1 MKTVTL
7 TVKEEALD
15 KVMALLSQLSAD
27 EVVVHCPVSDNNKV
41 TKINLANF
49 TISAFDEIDDPVEL
63 QRQMRDE
70 WSWLRLIY

>member
-15 KVMALLSQLSAD
+15 KVMAVLSQLSAD
-27 EVVVHCPVSDNNKV
+27 EVVIHCPVSNSNTVK
-41 TKINLANF
+41 KISLADF
-49 TISAFDEIDDPVEL
+49 MISAFDEIDEPLEL

-70 WSWLRLIY
+70 WS

>member
-15 KVMALLSQLSAD
+15 KVMAVLSQLSAD
-27 EVVVHCPVSDNNKV
+27 EVVIHCPISDNNTV
-41 TKINLANF
+41 NKISLADF
-49 TISAFDEIDDPVEL
+49 TISAFDEIDEPLEL

-70 WSWLRLIY
+70 WS